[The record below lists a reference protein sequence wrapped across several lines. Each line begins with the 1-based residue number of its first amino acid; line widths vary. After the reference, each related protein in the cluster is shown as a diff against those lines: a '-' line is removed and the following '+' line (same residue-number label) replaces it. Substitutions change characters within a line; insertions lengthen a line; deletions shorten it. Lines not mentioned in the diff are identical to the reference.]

1 MKTLQCY
8 GNIYIH
14 THIYIIDF
22 ESICKQSNYVGKR
35 TKLKQS
41 KQRCVVYS
49 MNNNTQKLK
58 RN

>member
-8 GNIYIH
+8 GNIYIYIH
-14 THIYIIDF
+14 IIDF
-22 ESICKQSNYVGKR
+22 ESICKQSNYIGKR

-49 MNNNTQKLK
+49 MNNNTQKL
-58 RN
+58 